1 MSADERRVQVLA
13 AAVEEFARG
22 GLAGTS
28 TERVAARAGI
38 SQPYLFRLFPTK
50 KDLFLA
56 VVRDTFA
63 RTVAQFERAAGEL
76 TGEDAKDAMAAAYLD
91 LLADRTYL
99 LMQLQAYASC
109 EDADVRAT
117 ARRGFRDLWYAV
129 ERMSGMPVEEVR
141 GFFAHGMLLNVAAA
155 MDLPALGE
163 RWAQELCAEPAGP
176 MPRIDL

>member
-76 TGEDAKDAMAAAYLD
+76 TGEDAQAAMAAAYMD

-129 ERMSGMPVEEVR
+129 ERMSGLPVEEVR
-141 GFFAHGMLLNVAAA
+141 EFFAHGMLLNVAAA

-163 RWAQELCAEPAGP
+163 RWAQELCTEPAGP